1 MHIGDPTFAGWLI
14 FFVYLAV
21 VYRCYLQ
28 YVKVKFGFLDHNFW
42 LVIGLFLLLL
52 CINKQLDLQTV
63 FEASMKE
70 LAQSHGWYAQR
81 KMMQVTF
88 VALLSISLLTGL
100 VVLRSVLAKACRQH
114 KAVCLG
120 VLLLC
125 IFIVLRAAAFNH
137 LSFLNT
143 RTYWG
148 FNAHSLLELIALC
161 VMFYGTFTLKS
172 GTSYSG
178 KRHSAT
184 PHFADKKTQTQS
196 AAIAYCAE
204 NGDDVHCPNCNKQ
217 ATAKAAHGR
226 QFKCKACAAFYTVR
240 IQ

>member
-28 YVKVKFGFLDHNFW
+28 YVKVKVGFLDHNFW

-81 KMMQVTF
+81 RMMQITF
-88 VALLSISLLTGL
+88 IAILSISLLTGL

-125 IFIVLRAAAFNH
+125 VFIVLRAAAFNH

-143 RTYWG
+143 HTYWG
-148 FNAHSLLELIALC
+148 FNAHSLLELTALC
-161 VMFYGTFTLKS
+161 VIFYGTFTRQS
-172 GTSYSG
+172 GTRQTG
-178 KRHSAT
+178 TRNSAT
-184 PHFADKKTQTQS
+184 RHFADKHTQTQS
-196 AAIAYCAE
+196 AAIAFCAE
-204 NGDDVHCPNCNKQ
+204 KGDDVHCPNCNKQ

>member
-125 IFIVLRAAAFNH
+125 VFIVLRAAAFNH

-172 GTSYSG
+172 GT
-178 KRHSAT
+178 RHSGT
-184 PHFADKKTQTQS
+184 RHFANIKTQTQS

>member
-1 MHIGDPTFAGWLI
+1 MHIGDPTLAGWLI
-14 FFVYLAV
+14 FFAYLAV

-28 YVKVKFGFLDHNFW
+28 YIKVKVGFIDHNFW

-52 CINKQLDLQTV
+52 CINKQLDLQTI

-81 KMMQVTF
+81 RMMQAVF
-88 VALLSISLLTGL
+88 IAILSIGLLTGL

-114 KAVCLG
+114 KAVCIG

-125 IFIVLRAAAFNH
+125 VFIVLRAAAFNH

-143 RTYWG
+143 QTYWG
-148 FNAHSLLELIALC
+148 FNAHSLLELTALC
-161 VMFYGTFTLKS
+161 VMFYGAFTHHS
-172 GTSYSG
+172 SS
-178 KRHSAT
+178 RHFS
-184 PHFADKKTQTQS
+184 DKNTQTQS
-196 AAIAYCAE
+196 AAIVYCAE
-204 NGDDVHCPNCNKQ
+204 NGDDVHCPNCNKP
-217 ATAKAAHGR
+217 ATAKAVQGR
-226 QFKCKACAAFYTVR
+226 QFKCKACAAIYTVR

>member
-125 IFIVLRAAAFNH
+125 VFIVLRAAAFNH

-143 RTYWG
+143 HTYWG
-148 FNAHSLLELIALC
+148 FNAHSLLELSALC
-161 VMFYGTFTLKS
+161 VMFYGTFTLQS
-172 GTSYSG
+172 DT
-178 KRHSAT
+178 RHSAT
-184 PHFADKKTQTQS
+184 RHFADGAS
-196 AAIAYCAE
+196 YHLAAT
-204 NGDDVHCPNCNKQ
+204 DQ
-217 ATAKAAHGR
+217 
-226 QFKCKACAAFYTVR
+226 R
-240 IQ
+240 IHEFAQKFFSGIRGVDCRTHHVCHAGARGNLARH

>member
-1 MHIGDPTFAGWLI
+1 MHIGDPTIAGWLI
-14 FFVYLAV
+14 FFAYLAV

-28 YVKVKFGFLDHNFW
+28 YTKVKVGFLDHNFW
-42 LVIGLFLLLL
+42 LVIGVFLLLL

-81 KMMQVTF
+81 RMMQSVF
-88 VALLSISLLTGL
+88 IGLLSISLLTGL
-100 VVLRSVLAKACRQH
+100 VVLRSVLAKACQQH

-125 IFIVLRAAAFNH
+125 VFIVLRAAAFNH

-143 RTYWG
+143 QTYWG
-148 FNAHSLLELIALC
+148 FNAHSLLELTALC
-161 VMFYGTFTLKS
+161 VMFYGTFKRFS
-172 GTSYSG
+172 STS
-178 KRHSAT
+178 HSAT
-184 PHFADKKTQTQS
+184 RHFADKKTETHS
-196 AAIAYCAE
+196 TAIAYCAE
-204 NGDDVHCPNCNKQ
+204 KGDDVHCPNCNKP
-217 ATAKAAHGR
+217 ATAKAAQGR
-226 QFKCKACAAFYTVR
+226 QFRCKSCSALYTVR